1 MAIEFIPALHYSIR
15 WIEKVNNSDIENEL
29 KRKLIQEHLYEVI
42 NQIELILKNN
52 NKNET
57 SN

>member
-29 KRKLIQEHLYEVI
+29 KRKI
-42 NQIELILKNN
+42 NTRIFRWS
-52 NKNET
+52 NK
-57 SN
+57 SNWINTKK